1 MPEPHREFEMVNVRT
16 SHKRCDLWKDI
27 NWFALHTKPRRENFA
42 VTNVSALGVESFLPR
57 LKTERSV
64 HGVARAIIKP
74 LFPGYFFAR
83 FRPEDSLDSVECSR
97 GVLGVISSGRFPI
110 PVEDQI

>member
-16 SHKRCDLWKDI
+16 SHKRCDLWRDI

-57 LKTERSV
+57 LKTEHSV

-83 FRPEDSLDSVECSR
+83 FRGFGFELSLPPLLESR
-97 GVLGVISSGRFPI
+97 
-110 PVEDQI
+110 D